1 MSAATRP
8 RWQVVAA
15 LCAVA
20 ALVGFAV
27 VTAAIYGHGP
37 LLSVDVAVES
47 RFASHRQDWLVSV
60 FTVWTTTAS
69 FVVAAPALL
78 VFSAAVARV
87 ERSWRPLMLGVVAV
101 GVLGV
106 CVVTGKQVIGRS
118 RVPFAAD
125 TFGDGGTSYPSGHTT
140 TAVVVAGVV
149 LLLLDR
155 RLTATARRWA
165 LVAVAGYAGVTGAS
179 RIYLRQHWFS
189 DVLAGWLLGT
199 AIVCVLAIAWSSPV
213 LARRAANHRSDSDPG
228 Q

>member
-1 MSAATRP
+1 VSAPSRP
-8 RWQVVAA
+8 RWVVVAA
-15 LCAVA
+15 LAAVG
-20 ALVGFAV
+20 ALLGFAA

-37 LLSVDVAVES
+37 LLSVDLAVES
-47 RFASHRQDWLVSV
+47 RFASHRQHWLVAA

-69 FVVAAPALL
+69 FLVAAPALL
-78 VFSAAVARV
+78 LVCAALARV
-87 ERSWRPLMLGVVAV
+87 ERSWRPLVLGMVAV
-101 GVLGV
+101 AVLAV
-106 CVVTGKQVIGRS
+106 SVTTGKQVVGRS

-155 RLTATARRWA
+155 RLTEARRRWA
-165 LVAVAGYAGVTGAS
+165 LLAVAVYSAITGAS

-199 AIVCVLAIAWSSPV
+199 AIVCVLAIAWSSPTF
-213 LARRAANHRSDSDPG
+213 ARRRSAPG
-228 Q
+228 GPPLS